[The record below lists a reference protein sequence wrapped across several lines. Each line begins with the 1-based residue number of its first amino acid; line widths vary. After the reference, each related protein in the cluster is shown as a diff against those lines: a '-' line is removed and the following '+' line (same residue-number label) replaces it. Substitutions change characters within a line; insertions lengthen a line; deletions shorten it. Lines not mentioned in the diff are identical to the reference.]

1 MTSTN
6 SNNIVTSSRGIYG
19 SRNSNVKSSLSPS
32 KYSSTSPYRLTNN
45 NNSYLSSVSP
55 SARARNVSF
64 GKQDT
69 NDQLPRSPRTT
80 TTAAANYTSLPSDRS
95 TRSNDTVRLLM
106 PVISTTLTTTKT
118 TTTNI
123 VNENDVRVNE
133 VLVSGGAKTARATV
147 VSPSTSIV
155 DESKM
160 LLREYEQ
167 LRTDSVSEI
176 QRAHD
181 SLNASLKWLENQKLK

>member
-69 NDQLPRSPRTT
+69 RSPRI
-80 TTAAANYTSLPSDRS
+80 
-95 TRSNDTVRLLM
+95 SNDTVRLLM

-133 VLVSGGAKTARATV
+133 VLVSGGAKTAKATV